1 MPKHGD
7 WPGLQ
12 TVCLGDKSAIIG
24 IFIPAVDKT
33 PQNAHLRGDFMIK
46 KLLLFLLFASP
57 LAAFCQDITI
67 SAKVVDKETGAS
79 LGYASVG
86 LKSVA
91 LGTISNSQGEFDFHM
106 PAQYRNDVLVVS
118 MLGYKNFEAPVW
130 SLNGTGQLI
139 RMEKSP
145 IILQEVVVSDTLRGE
160 DILEIA
166 LSRIEQNYP
175 MKPFLLD
182 GFYRDVKKV
191 GGTYISLLEAAVKI
205 YDDDYS
211 EPRNKY
217 KLREHVK
224 LVEVRQSLGYE
235 SRFTTYF
242 EQTNLLEDLLL
253 QNNIRYRH
261 FEDGEEVF
269 SKMERE
275 DNSTYNDREVYVIS
289 YHGDYYMKLL
299 VDTQDFSII
308 HFEFEQ
314 GFADDVLG
322 RRQDLVS
329 KFASVKKQI
338 DYRKFQGKMYPSFM
352 SMTSKINWYDAESN
366 ELKFETQLFQQLL
379 INHINTHPT
388 ERIRSTEKMRNYGL
402 QFQDK
407 PYNKAFWENYNVIK
421 ETPLDAEVVRDL
433 EKHGPLKAQFE
444 EP

>member
-1 MPKHGD
+1 MV
-7 WPGLQ
+7 Q
-12 TVCLGDKSAIIG
+12 
-24 IFIPAVDKT
+24 
-33 PQNAHLRGDFMIK
+33 
-46 KLLLFLLFASP
+46 KLLCILFFAAP
-57 LAAFCQDITI
+57 LTAICQDITI
-67 SAKVVDKETGAS
+67 SAKVVDKETGVA

-86 LKSVA
+86 LKSEA
-91 LGTISNSQGEFDFHM
+91 LGTISNSQGDFDFHM
-106 PAQYRNDVLVVS
+106 PAEYRNDVLVVS
-118 MLGYKNFEAPVW
+118 MMGYKNFEAPVW
-130 SLNGTGQLI
+130 SLNGPNQVI
-139 RMEKSP
+139 KMEKSP
-145 IILQEVVVSDTLRGE
+145 IILKEVIVSDTLLGQ

-175 MKPFLLD
+175 MQPFLLD

-205 YDDDYS
+205 YDDNYE
-211 EPRNKY
+211 EPRNKH

-224 LVEVRQSLGYE
+224 LVEVRQSVGYE

-261 FEDGEEVF
+261 FEDGEAVF

-275 DNSTYNDREVYVIS
+275 KNSTYNDRDVYVIS

-299 VDTQDFSII
+299 IDTQDFSII

-322 RRQDLVS
+322 KRLDLVG

-352 SMTSKINWYDAESN
+352 SMTSKINWYDDKTN
-366 ELKFETQLFQQLL
+366 ELRFGTELFQQLL
-379 INHINTHPT
+379 INHVNTHPT
-388 ERIRSTEKMRNYGL
+388 ERMRSTEKMRNYGL

-407 PYNKAFWENYNVIK
+407 PYNKAFWDNYNVIK
-421 ETPLDAEVVRDL
+421 ETPLDVQVLRDL
-433 EKHGPLKAQFE
+433 EKNGPLKAQFE
-444 EP
+444 QP

>member
-1 MPKHGD
+1 M
-7 WPGLQ
+7 
-12 TVCLGDKSAIIG
+12 V
-24 IFIPAVDKT
+24 
-33 PQNAHLRGDFMIK
+33 K
-46 KLLLFLLFASP
+46 KLLFVLFLACP
-57 LAAFCQDITI
+57 LSSFSQDITI
-67 SAKVVDKETGAS
+67 SAKVVDKETNIP

-91 LGTISNSQGEFDFHM
+91 IGTISNEDGEFDFHM
-106 PAQYRNDVLVVS
+106 PAEYRNDVLVVS
-118 MLGYKNFEAPVW
+118 MMGYKNFEAPVW
-130 SLNGTGQLI
+130 SLNGPDQII

-145 IILQEVVVSDTLRGE
+145 ILLREVVVTDTLLGQ
-160 DILEIA
+160 DIMEIA
-166 LSRIEQNYP
+166 LSRIDQNYP

-182 GFYRDVKKV
+182 GFYRDIKKV
-191 GGTYISLLEAAVKI
+191 GGTNISLLEAAVKI
-205 YDDDYS
+205 YDDSYE

-217 KLREHVK
+217 KLHEHVK

-242 EQTNLLEDLLL
+242 DQDNLLEDLLL

-261 FEDGEEVF
+261 FEDGDEVF
-269 SKMERE
+269 SKMVR
-275 DNSTYNDREVYVIS
+275 DKNSYYDDREVYVIS
-289 YHGDYYMKLL
+289 YNGEYYMKLF

-314 GFADDVLG
+314 GFKDDFLG
-322 RRQDLVS
+322 KRQDLVG
-329 KFASVKKQI
+329 KFASIKKKI

-352 SMTSKINWYDAESN
+352 SMTSKINWYDGETN
-366 ELKFETQLFQQLL
+366 ELKFETELFQQLL
-379 INHINTHPT
+379 INHVNTHAM

-407 PYNKAFWENYNVIK
+407 PYNKEFWDNYNVIK
-421 ETPLDAEVVRDL
+421 DTPLDVEVLRDL